1 MLMPTPPPNPPD
13 QATPTLTPRDHVTA
27 DICIIGA
34 GPGGLALASGAAAL
48 GQNVVLIEKH
58 KMGGTSLNYGS
69 IQAAALHATAER
81 AHVFRSA
88 APFGI
93 APFEPAVDRAA
104 LRTQIA
110 GIVESASPNASVAR
124 MTGLGVTVIQAA
136 ACFIDPKTVA
146 VGQQRITARRFVVA
160 TGSTPFV
167 PPILGL
173 ASVDYATTDTYA
185 DANGPIDHIV
195 IVGGG
200 AAAIECAQI
209 HRRLGARVTVAARS
223 AILGSFDPELA
234 AVVTARL
241 GAEGVM
247 LLDHTQVTAVEGAP
261 GRLRIDITTKGTRSR
276 LEASHLLITCGRT
289 PAISG
294 IGLEAA
300 KIATTP
306 QGIKVNASLRTS
318 NRRVFAMGDVIG
330 LPHSTHRAE
339 YHASLLLKTL
349 VFHTTT
355 NVNPRLVPAA
365 IHTDPEFATV
375 GLSESQARASYSS
388 IQVFR
393 FPVRENARAIATRVP
408 AGHIKIIAD
417 GRGKIL
423 GAAIVARSASELIG
437 VWALAVA
444 QSLTLDDMSTW
455 ICPYPALS
463 DISRQ
468 AASQRTGS
476 TMGRA
481 VTTRWVKILS
491 KLG

>member
-1 MLMPTPPPNPPD
+1 MLMPTPPD
-13 QATPTLTPRDHVTA
+13 ATMPTAPRDNITA
-27 DICIIGA
+27 DLCIIGA
-34 GPGGLALASGAAAL
+34 GPGGLALATAAAAL
-48 GQNVVLIEKH
+48 GQTVVLIEKH

-93 APFEPAVDRAA
+93 TPFEPALDRPA
-104 LRTQIA
+104 LTSQIA
-110 GIVESASPNASVAR
+110 GIVETASPNASAAR
-124 MTGLGVTVIQAA
+124 LTGLGVTVIQAA

-160 TGSTPFV
+160 TGSSPFV
-167 PPILGL
+167 PPLPGL
-173 ASVDYATTDTYA
+173 ANVDYATTDTYA
-185 DANGPIDHIV
+185 DQRGSIDHIV
-195 IVGGG
+195 IIGGG
-200 AAAIECAQI
+200 AASIECAQI
-209 HRRLGARVTVAARS
+209 HRRLGARVTVVARS
-223 AILGSFDPELA
+223 VILGSFDPELA
-234 AVVTARL
+234 AVVTSRL
-241 GAEGVM
+241 AAEGVV
-247 LLDHTQVTAVEGAP
+247 LLDKTQVTAIEGTP
-261 GRLRIDITTKGTRSR
+261 GRLRIDITTKGNRSR
-276 LEASHLLITCGRT
+276 LEASHLLIACGRT
-289 PAISG
+289 PSIDG

-318 NRRVFAMGDVIG
+318 NRRVFALGDVIG

-349 VFHTTT
+349 VFQTTT
-355 NVNPRLVPAA
+355 NVTPRLIPAS

-375 GLSESQARASYSS
+375 GLTEAQARATFSS

-393 FPVRENARAIATRVP
+393 FPVRENARAIAIRAPV
-408 AGHIKIIAD
+408 GHIKIIAD

-423 GAAIVARSASELIG
+423 GAAIVSRSATELIG

-444 QSLTLDDMSTW
+444 KSLTLDDMSTW
-455 ICPYPALS
+455 ISPYPALS
-463 DISRQ
+463 DITRQ

-476 TMGRA
+476 ALCRA
-481 VTTRWVKILS
+481 VTNRWVKLLS